1 MPKVIIENT
10 NEKFSKSECDCA
22 TCKRMNET
30 NNEWDEF
37 VPKTNLQ
44 KRMVEIVECIESRE
58 KEKEKE
64 KEDVR
69 PRKRRK
75 R

>member
-58 KEKEKE
+58 KEK
-64 KEDVR
+64 DHLR